1 MDKKDRYIFELH
13 NWEVNPTKKNE
24 LMVRSVLKDNITD
37 KIEQKFKLSKKS
49 LGYQYL
55 ILLGLD
61 VINTKGHSTGK
72 KFKC

>member
-1 MDKKDRYIFELH
+1 MDKKDRHILELH
-13 NWEVNPTKKNE
+13 NWEVSPAKNNE
-24 LMVRSVLKDNITD
+24 ITLRSVLKGSITD

-61 VINTKGHSTGK
+61 IINTKGQPIGK